1 MSPPWRLQQMK
12 IVQRPHFMLREEK
25 KKISEELHKWK
36 DDIYPYI
43 FKADDDAFVNMY
55 TLQKH
60 LIQLDAA
67 GYNKKFGLCA
77 LWLNMQVMRDD
88 KWQVST
94 EEYPDEYYPP
104 YCSGMTYLFSTDV
117 AAKLYEASFF
127 VRFFWVDDVYITG
140 MLREKANVNFTS
152 TGTVYCE
159 PPEMADLFTERWHK
173 CVFIH
178 LFGNDTKS
186 IIETWNRWSKMVE
199 KTTILTP
206 TEIVPGVFPDF
217 YNSVDFVKN

>member
-1 MSPPWRLQQMK
+1 
-12 IVQRPHFMLREEK
+12 INPHPYKVLLSNPDICRVRDLFMFVYVHSAVENYKLRTLIRQTWGDVKRFPNMRVMFVMGQKSSNAMMQNAMHYEFLTYRDILEEDFEDTYRNLSYK
-25 KKISEELHKWK
+25 GISALKFISHYCNNVK
-36 DDIYPYI
+36 YI

-140 MLREKANVNFTS
+140 MLRE
-152 TGTVYCE
+152 
-159 PPEMADLFTERWHK
+159 
-173 CVFIH
+173 
-178 LFGNDTKS
+178 
-186 IIETWNRWSKMVE
+186 
-199 KTTILTP
+199 
-206 TEIVPGVFPDF
+206 
-217 YNSVDFVKN
+217 